1 MARGKGQET
10 CFWMM
15 DRLGNWPLKRVPISK
30 FRPSDG
36 CKEGAVPLAV
46 NPWYDFP
53 EFGCHLGNVGCE
65 MSTK

>member
-1 MARGKGQET
+1 
-10 CFWMM
+10 MM